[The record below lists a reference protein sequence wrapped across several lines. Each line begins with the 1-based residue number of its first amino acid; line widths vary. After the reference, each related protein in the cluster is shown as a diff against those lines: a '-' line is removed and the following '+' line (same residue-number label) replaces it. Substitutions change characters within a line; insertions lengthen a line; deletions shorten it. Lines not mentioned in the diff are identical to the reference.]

1 EEQLRQITNLLLDR
15 TRRMLHAQGIT
26 VTFTEPAVDWLSRRG
41 YQPEY
46 GARPL
51 RRTIQREVD
60 NQLSRLLL
68 DGRVKEGG
76 RVTVDVEGEQL
87 AFRTEGEL
95 PTPEL

>member
-1 EEQLRQITNLLLDR
+1 MRQITDLLLEG
-15 TRRMLHAQGIT
+15 TRRGLKGQGISAE
-26 VTFTEPAVDWLSRRG
+26 FTDAAVDWLAERG

-68 DGRVKEGG
+68 DGRIREGG
-76 RVTVDVEGEQL
+76 RVTVDAQDGRLV
-87 AFRTEGEL
+87 FRTQEAPTAEL
-95 PTPEL
+95 

>member
-1 EEQLRQITNLLLDR
+1 MLDG
-15 TRRMLHAQGIT
+15 TRRLVHSQGIA
-26 VTFTEPAVDWLSRRG
+26 VEFSEAAVDWLAERG

-68 DGRVKEGG
+68 DGRVQEGA
-76 RVTVDVEGEQL
+76 RVTVDVQNGRL
-87 AFRTEGEL
+87 SFRTVPDE
-95 PTPEL
+95 PPAPEL

>member
-1 EEQLRQITNLLLDR
+1 VE
-15 TRRMLHAQGIT
+15 
-26 VTFTEPAVDWLSRRG
+26 FTDAAVDWLAQRG

-68 DGRVKEGG
+68 DGRVGSG
-76 RVTVDVEGEQL
+76 SRVTVDVAEGRL
-87 AFRTEGEL
+87 VFRTEDREPSAAPL
-95 PTPEL
+95 E